1 MQTEVAQTIFE
12 KVKTLPLQSQEEVL
26 EFIEEKLSS
35 ANSATSSQ
43 KKDSR
48 PIWEV
53 IDERVSKLSA
63 ETLEKL
69 PVDGAENHDHYLY
82 GAPKKAK

>member
-12 KVKTLPLQSQEEVL
+12 KVKTLPLESQEEVL

-35 ANSATSSQ
+35 AK

-53 IDERVSKLSA
+53 IEERVSKLSA

-69 PVDGAENHDHYLY
+69 PIDGAENHDHYLY
-82 GAPKKAK
+82 GAPKKKK

>member
-1 MQTEVAQTIFE
+1 MQTEVAQTIFD

-35 ANSATSSQ
+35 AK

-53 IDERVSKLSA
+53 LAEISSNVPDEEWA
-63 ETLEKL
+63 KL
-69 PVDGAENHDHYLY
+69 PSDGAENHDHYLY
-82 GAPKKAK
+82 GAPKKQK